1 MAITRVK
8 STTVNITDP
17 DKAIDFY
24 TNKLGFELRSDQP
37 FGEGLR
43 WIEVAPPGADT
54 IIILAK
60 GFGMGDGP
68 GGAGAERIG
77 KFTGLVLEAQDMKG
91 TYETLSSKGV
101 KFTETPSMQD
111 YGLIQALFED
121 QDGNGYVLVGPS

>member
-8 STTVNITDP
+8 STTVNVTDP

-37 FGEGLR
+37 FGEGMR
-43 WIEVAPPGADT
+43 WIEVAPPGSQT
-54 IIILAK
+54 VIILAK
-60 GFGMGDGP
+60 GFGMDDDRQD
-68 GGAGAERIG
+68 RIG
-77 KFTGLVLEAQDMKG
+77 KFTGLVLEAEDMKA
-91 TYETLSSKGV
+91 TYETLSGKGV

-121 QDGNGYVLVGPS
+121 QDGNGYVLVGTS

>member
-1 MAITRVK
+1 MAITHIK
-8 STTVNITDP
+8 STTIYVSDP

-43 WIEVAPPGADT
+43 WIEVAPPGGQAV
-54 IIILAK
+54 IILAK
-60 GFGMGDGP
+60 GFGMYNQDQ
-68 GGAGAERIG
+68 IG
-77 KFTGLVLEAQDMKG
+77 KFTGIVLEARDMKG
-91 TYETLSSKGV
+91 TYEALSAKGV

-121 QDGNGYVLVGPS
+121 QDGSGYVLVGSS